1 MSVGTRR
8 RRVYRACWQV
18 FLALT
23 TSAVTPYDQGVPVTF
38 DLLTARDRDWGLDDF
53 VAEVNRLLP
62 EVVPGDAA
70 TRAKAEVS
78 ARLVRH
84 YATEG
89 VLPKPLK
96 EGVEAR
102 YDGDHL
108 VRVLALRR
116 LLLEGY
122 PSTVAGAFLQRHDR
136 ERLARFL
143 LGELRLDLD
152 LTPGGPPA
160 GPASADLSAD
170 ARARLAAM
178 RARAGLPPLPDA
190 QAPAA
195 PPPGRRETRRVR
207 ADRSHGRRHRGAP
220 PRRTAARRTA
230 AAAARRARRRLD
242 ALPAAARV
250 GAARARTASSTPPPR
265 PPGTPCATPCWRASR
280 RSPWSAACAAERRP
294 QPPHPRHRREARG
307 TDPPATRRLVVR
319 RTPNGR
325 PVPRAPKEPP

>member
-1 MSVGTRR
+1 M
-8 RRVYRACWQV
+8 
-18 FLALT
+18 
-23 TSAVTPYDQGVPVTF
+23 PVTF

-152 LTPGGPPA
+152 LTPGGPPVQSTPV
-160 GPASADLSAD
+160 GLSAD

-190 QAPAA
+190 AAPAAALRATPRRSSAPAEAA
-195 PPPGRRETRRVR
+195 PPPAPDDDAG
-207 ADRSHGRRHRGAP
+207 ALHRLVEP
-220 PRRTAARRTA
+220 PP
-230 AAAARRARRRLD
+230 
-242 ALPAAARV
+242 PAAA
-250 GAARARTASSTPPPR
+250 PPP
-265 PPGTPCATPCWRASR
+265 PIP
-280 RSPWSAACAAERRP
+280 AERGVAWTRYP
-294 QPPHPRHRREARG
+294 LLPGLELHVQDGFVDPTTPAAWNALRDAVLARLEAIALERSMRR
-307 TDPPATRRLVVR
+307 
-319 RTPNGR
+319 
-325 PVPRAPKEPP
+325 

>member
-1 MSVGTRR
+1 M
-8 RRVYRACWQV
+8 
-18 FLALT
+18 
-23 TSAVTPYDQGVPVTF
+23 PVTF

-62 EVVPGDAA
+62 EVVPGDTA

-122 PSTVAGAFLQRHDR
+122 PSAVAGAFLQRHDR

-152 LTPGGPPA
+152 LTPGGPPVQSA
-160 GPASADLSAD
+160 PADLSPD
-170 ARARLAAM
+170 ARAQLAAM

-190 QAPAA
+190 AAPATTRRLIMNRSSSQRSAPPAAPASPEATDGDLFAVHGRPDPGRAPAAA
-195 PPPGRRETRRVR
+195 PPPAVPAERGVAWTRYPLLPGLELHVQ
-207 ADRSHGRRHRGAP
+207 DGFVDP
-220 PRRTAARRTA
+220 TT
-230 AAAARRARRRLD
+230 
-242 ALPAAARV
+242 PAAWNALRNAILARLE
-250 GAARARTASSTPPPR
+250 AIALERSM
-265 PPGTPCATPCWRASR
+265 R
-280 RSPWSAACAAERRP
+280 R
-294 QPPHPRHRREARG
+294 
-307 TDPPATRRLVVR
+307 
-319 RTPNGR
+319 
-325 PVPRAPKEPP
+325 